1 MLVKGDLVWL
11 PQKTVLLI
19 PRPNDP
25 KAFRITEKPEVGI
38 LVGQVDE
45 DKDFYRVI
53 CDGRE
58 WVTNKKFIKHLRK
71 KHVSEIS

>member
-1 MLVKGDLVWL
+1 MLAKGDLVWL

-19 PRPNDP
+19 PRPDSP

-38 LVGQVDE
+38 LVGQLDE
-45 DKDFYRVI
+45 DKDFYHVM

-58 WVTNKKFIKHLRK
+58 WVTNKKYIKHLRK
-71 KHVSEIS
+71 KNVS